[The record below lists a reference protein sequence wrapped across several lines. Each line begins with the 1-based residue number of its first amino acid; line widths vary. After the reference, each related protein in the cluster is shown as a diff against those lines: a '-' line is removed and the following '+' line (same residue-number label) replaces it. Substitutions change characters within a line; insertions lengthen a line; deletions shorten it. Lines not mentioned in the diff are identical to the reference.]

1 MLIKS
6 IMTTKVVTLSPDDT
20 IASASM
26 KMSSARISGAPVVE
40 ESGKLIGILSE
51 ADILRSLKT
60 HQRSL
65 HLVYPSLSS
74 ISVTFQEQ
82 VTERET
88 LDAYKE
94 IENVKVRDV
103 MTTEVE
109 VAREDEELRGAIKKM
124 VAKGINRLPVVD
136 SENKVIGIVT
146 RGDILR
152 GIAAESNNNSKR

>member
-1 MLIKS
+1 MIKL

-20 IASASM
+20 IAAASI
-26 KMSSARISGAPVVE
+26 KMSSAKISGAPVVD

-51 ADILRSLKT
+51 ADILGSMKT

-74 ISVTFQEQ
+74 ISVTFKERI
-82 VTERET
+82 TEREA
-88 LDAYKE
+88 LDAYRE
-94 IENVKVRDV
+94 IENVKVRDI

-109 VAREDEELRGAIKKM
+109 IAREDEEIRGAIKKM

-136 SENKVIGIVT
+136 DENRVIGIVT

-152 GIAAESNNNSKR
+152 GIAAESNSNSKR